1 MADNPRKQYSTI
13 FNHAFNDR
21 YYEHMKLKEIAV
33 KYGINYT
40 TVRKWASSQKWKD
53 KLKKAQAEDGKIV
66 KRYKATQEILA
77 QSLDASENPDAGGI
91 DKPKD
96 ELIKRHA
103 NIIDY
108 ELETSVNDAY
118 DGLTPQWRTFVN
130 EYLRNGNCASQA
142 YLLAFGCSLKTAQ
155 VEGSR
160 GLRLPKVAHVIA
172 VKQAERAAMAH
183 VDAEYVLINAK
194 QVVARCLQAAPVM
207 VFDKKKKEYV
217 QAKSDDGLPQWQ
229 FDSKGANQALELI
242 AKTMGMLTE
251 NKNITVSGTVGLAAM
266 SDDELMNEYNRQLAA
281 SREID
286 VTPRDEN

>member
-13 FNHAFNDR
+13 FNHAFNDFF
-21 YYEHMKLKEIAV
+21 YEHMKPRQIAI
-33 KYGINYT
+33 KYGVQYKTVLTWKT
-40 TVRKWASSQKWKD
+40 TQKWKD
-53 KLKKAQAEDGKIV
+53 KLKKAEKETDRILK
-66 KRYKATQEILA
+66 KHKAVQQIMESTMEQ
-77 QSLDASENPDAGGI
+77 SENPDAGGI
-91 DKPKD
+91 DKPKEIAKRDTSLLDVERVLDVTD
-96 ELIKRHA
+96 EYNQLSEPYKI
-103 NIIDY
+103 
-108 ELETSVNDAY
+108 
-118 DGLTPQWRTFVN
+118 FVD
-130 EYLRNGNCASQA
+130 EYVRNGGNAAQA
-142 YLLAFGCSLKTAQ
+142 YLMAFKCQLNTAQ
-155 VEGSR
+155 KYGAR
-160 GLRLPKVAHVIA
+160 AARRPAIAHVIA

-207 VFDKKKKEYV
+207 VFDKQKKEYV
-217 QAKSDDGLPQWQ
+217 QAKSDDGMPQWQ